1 MRSTQV
7 TQDAVVIDKGTED
20 ELWCV
25 GYRDNWLKRALLY
38 VLSVITLGIPL
49 LVLHWKP
56 DWAVKL
62 KKTQCPLREAN
73 TVLLKDT
80 YGQLHTQD
88 VTVKEVTAGRIVA
101 GYSCD
106 DSDIS
111 SVQSD
116 DDTVALTTNTQEKC
130 YLRYFEH
137 SHMRYIWYRGSMVFS
152 AIRGLESDTTCAMI
166 HEEFTG
172 LNEVEQ
178 LQKQELFGE
187 NSIDI
192 KVKSYSR
199 LFIEEVLN
207 PFYIFQI
214 CSVIL
219 WSLDDYYIY
228 ASCIV
233 VISSISLVV
242 SLYETR
248 KQSQTLR
255 DMVSSSS
262 TTIQVMSSSG
272 ELVVTPTSQLVPGA
286 VILIP
291 TQGCMMSCDA
301 VLVSGNTIVNESM
314 LTGESVPVTKT
325 PLAPSEANEVYSPE
339 IHKRHTLFSGTQVIQ
354 TRYYG
359 DSKVKAI
366 VVRTGFSTAKGE
378 LVRSILFPK
387 PIGFKFYQDAMKF
400 ILFLCC
406 IATFGMIYSIT
417 MLLIQG
423 VHVSKVILRALDII
437 TVVVPPA
444 LPAAMTVGTVYAQ
457 NRLKKAGIFCI
468 SPPRINICGKLK
480 LICFDKT
487 GTLTEEGL
495 DMWGVTNIQDN
506 NFLPVIQDP
515 SVLPSHSPFAI
526 AMATCHSLT
535 IIDGEIVGDP
545 LDLKM
550 FHSINWIMEEP
561 GKDTTKFDSLI
572 PTVVHPVSMD
582 TYYSAAPDKVA
593 YEVGIVRQFTFSSTL
608 QRMSVIARVL
618 GASHMNAYAKGA
630 PEKIASLC
638 RPDTIPDDFHAVLHN
653 YTRRGFRVIALA
665 WKALDEKVNW
675 HQAQRISRNSVECDM
690 SLLGLLILENMLK
703 PQTTPV
709 IHQLKDAD
717 IRTVMVTGDNIL
729 TAVSV
734 ARQCGMVAPRESI
747 VLASAYAPDDGK
759 PALIEWK
766 NIGDEDMEGESV
778 EDVDRDQCL
787 VNELRETESSFSTP
801 RLTYQ
806 SAYVEVTKPRYHFA
820 LSGRS
825 FAVILQH
832 FPDLLQKICVR
843 GTVFARMSPNQKS
856 QLVEHL
862 QALGYC
868 VGMCGDGANDCGALK
883 MAHAGISLSEAEAS
897 VASPFT
903 SRTANIECVPIV
915 VREGRAALVTS
926 FGVFKYMALYSMI
939 QFVSMLIL
947 YTVSFY
953 VIQFVSLHILYSVR
967 LGVILCQMTQ
977 FVSLL
982 ILYTKGCNLG
992 DWMFLY
998 IDLVITTTVA
1008 VLMGHTGA
1016 YESLVAKRPPG
1027 SLVAPKTVLSI
1038 IIHIAMVAVFQA
1050 AAYFYLTYQPW
1061 FTPAAHSVTATN
1073 VHSWETAVIFYV
1085 SCFQYLMLAFCFS
1098 KGPPYR
1104 RPIWTNVLF
1113 LLALIILTSF
1123 SFLLLLHPFSFLAH
1137 LLQLKLIPDF
1147 MFQLKL
1153 CGIIAFNFLCA
1164 FIVESVFIPSTW
1176 FSRFIN
1182 KIRRKKLAKNKYK
1195 IIEQKL
1201 SEDSDWPPLGGI
1213 TMATEVSATNIQ
1225 QAYISS

>member
-1 MRSTQV
+1 MKSTQPS
-7 TQDAVVIDKGTED
+7 QDAVVIDRGTED
-20 ELWCV
+20 ELWCI
-25 GYRDNWLKRALLY
+25 GYRDNCVKRTLLY
-38 VLSVITLGIPL
+38 VLSLVTLGLPL

-62 KKTQCPLREAN
+62 TKTQCPLRQAS
-73 TVLLKDT
+73 TVLVKDT
-80 YGQLHTQD
+80 YGQTHAQD

-101 GYSCD
+101 DYNCE

-116 DDTVALTTNTQEKC
+116 DDTVALTTNPQEKC
-130 YLRYFEH
+130 FVRYFEH
-137 SHMRYIWYRGSMVFS
+137 SHVRYIWYRGTMSFS
-152 AIRGLESDTTCAMI
+152 PIRGLDSDTTCAMI
-166 HEEFTG
+166 HEDFTG
-172 LNEVEQ
+172 LNEEEQ
-178 LQKQELFGE
+178 LQKQHLYGE
-187 NSIDI
+187 NSIDV

-199 LFIEEVLN
+199 LFVEEVLN

-233 VISSISLVV
+233 LISGISLAV

-255 DMVSSSS
+255 DMVSSGGA
-262 TTIQVMSSSG
+262 TVQVVMSSG
-272 ELVVTPTSQLVPGA
+272 EMVETVTSQLVPGA

-291 TQGCMMSCDA
+291 TRGCMMSCDA

-339 IHKRHTLFSGTQVIQ
+339 MHKRHTLFSGTQVIQ

-359 DSKVKAI
+359 DSKVKAV

-406 IATFGMIYSIT
+406 IATLGMIYSTT
-417 MLLIQG
+417 MLLVQG
-423 VHVSKVILRALDII
+423 VHITKVILRALDII

-495 DMWGVTNIQDN
+495 DMWGVATIQEN
-506 NFLPVIQDP
+506 NFLPVVQDP
-515 SVLPSHSPFAI
+515 SALPSHGAFAV

-535 IIDGEIVGDP
+535 IIDGEIAGDP

-550 FHSINWIMEEP
+550 FNSINWIMEEP
-561 GKDTTKFDSLI
+561 GKDTTRFDSLT
-572 PTVVHPVSMD
+572 PTVVRPISMD
-582 TYYSAAPDKVA
+582 TYYSAAPETVA
-593 YEVGIVRQFTFSSTL
+593 YEVGIVRQFTFSSSL

-638 RPDTIPDDFHAVLHN
+638 QPDTIPEDFHAVLHS

-665 WKALDEKVNW
+665 WKTLDERVNW
-675 HQAQRISRNSVECDM
+675 LQAQRISRASVECDM
-690 SLLGLLILENMLK
+690 SLLGLLILENTLK

-709 IHQLKDAD
+709 IHQLKNAD

-747 VLASAYAPDDGK
+747 ILASAYVPEEGK

-766 NIGDEDMEGESV
+766 NIGDEQMEGENTADENGV
-778 EDVDRDQCL
+778 EDLGIV
-787 VNELRETESSFSTP
+787 
-801 RLTYQ
+801 TYQ
-806 SAYVEVTKPRYHFA
+806 SACIDVSKPRYHFA
-820 LSGRS
+820 LTGRS

-832 FPDLLQKICVR
+832 FPELLKKICVR

-939 QFVSMLIL
+939 QFVS
-947 YTVSFY
+947 
-953 VIQFVSLHILYSVR
+953 
-967 LGVILCQMTQ
+967 
-977 FVSLL
+977 LL
-982 ILYTKGCNLG
+982 ILYTKVCNLG

-1016 YESLVAKRPPG
+1016 YQSLVAKRPPG
-1027 SLVAPKTVLSI
+1027 SLVAPRIVLSI
-1038 IIHIAMVAVFQA
+1038 IIHVAMVAMFQA
-1050 AAYFYLTYQPW
+1050 AAYFYLTCQPW
-1061 FTPAAHSVTATN
+1061 FTPAPHSATASTVN
-1073 VHSWETAVIFYV
+1073 SWETAVIFYV

-1104 RPIWTNVLF
+1104 RPIWTN
-1113 LLALIILTSF
+1113 
-1123 SFLLLLHPFSFLAH
+1123 
-1137 LLQLKLIPDF
+1137 
-1147 MFQLKL
+1147 
-1153 CGIIAFNFLCA
+1153 G
-1164 FIVESVFIPSTW
+1164 
-1176 FSRFIN
+1176 R
-1182 KIRRKKLAKNKYK
+1182 
-1195 IIEQKL
+1195 
-1201 SEDSDWPPLGGI
+1201 
-1213 TMATEVSATNIQ
+1213 
-1225 QAYISS
+1225 